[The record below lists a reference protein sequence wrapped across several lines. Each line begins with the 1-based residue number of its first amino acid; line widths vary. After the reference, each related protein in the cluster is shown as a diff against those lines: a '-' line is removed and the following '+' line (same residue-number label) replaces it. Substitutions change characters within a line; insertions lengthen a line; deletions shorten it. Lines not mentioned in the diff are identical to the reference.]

1 MCELFLKKEKGEYS
15 IFVLGKNG
23 EPRPDVKVEA
33 TFMHKWFQSQPNH
46 AYNQAQ
52 ILTTDKDGKVKLGK
66 LRKIV
71 ALKVNVRAFNLNQS
85 WMLANHLNGEVG
97 STNMLTYPSQV
108 DCVEGETLEF
118 PLSGLKK
125 KSRKALSLIKQWIP
139 LGTQAQSTA
148 TSIVLDDLFDSLDV
162 VPGGEDRDYST
173 VKLPNL

>member
-1 MCELFLKKEKGEYS
+1 M
-15 IFVLGKNG
+15 
-23 EPRPDVKVEA
+23 
-33 TFMHKWFQSQPNH
+33 
-46 AYNQAQ
+46 
-52 ILTTDKDGKVKLGK
+52 KLGK

-71 ALKVNVRAFNLNQS
+71 AVKVNVRAFNLNQS

-125 KSRKALSLIKQWIP
+125 KSRKALSLIKQWNP
-139 LGTQAQSTA
+139 QGTQAQSVA

-173 VKLPNL
+173 VKLPNLQEGVYQLRLKKLSKTINITVHRGQYWDSDSFILKRNCLFENRAPLKMIKLPKVKLAD

>member
-1 MCELFLKKEKGEYS
+1 M
-15 IFVLGKNG
+15 
-23 EPRPDVKVEA
+23 
-33 TFMHKWFQSQPNH
+33 
-46 AYNQAQ
+46 
-52 ILTTDKDGKVKLGK
+52 KLGK

-71 ALKVNVRAFNLNQS
+71 AVTVSVRALNLNQS

-125 KSRKALSLIKQWIP
+125 KSRKALSLIKQWNP
-139 LGTQAQSTA
+139 QGTQAQSLA
-148 TSIVLDDLFDSLDV
+148 TSIVLDDLYDSLDV
-162 VPGGEDRDYST
+162 VPGGEDRDYSM